1 MKQLERAQL
10 KAVKGGEGW
19 LDVPGG
25 IMNLIPNTTLIT
37 ITGTTGTN
45 GNQNTNTSTSLLN
58 SLFNAIKNKKNNK
71 K

>member
-37 ITGTTGTN
+37 VTGTN

-58 SLFNAIKNKKNNK
+58 SLINAIKNKMNNK

>member
-19 LDVPGG
+19 LDIPGG
-25 IMNLIPNTTLIT
+25 VMNLIPNTTLIT
-37 ITGTTGTN
+37 ITGTN
-45 GNQNTNTSTSLLN
+45 GNQDTNTSTSLLD
-58 SLFNAIKNKKNNK
+58 SLINAIKNKMNNK

>member
-19 LDVPGG
+19 LDIPGG
-25 IMNLIPNTTLIT
+25 VMNLIPNTTLIT
-37 ITGTTGTN
+37 ITGTN

-58 SLFNAIKNKKNNK
+58 SLINAIKNKLNNK

>member
-37 ITGTTGTN
+37 VTGTN

-58 SLFNAIKNKKNNK
+58 SLINAIKNKKNNK

>member
-37 ITGTTGTN
+37 ITGTN

-58 SLFNAIKNKKNNK
+58 SLINAIKNKKNNK